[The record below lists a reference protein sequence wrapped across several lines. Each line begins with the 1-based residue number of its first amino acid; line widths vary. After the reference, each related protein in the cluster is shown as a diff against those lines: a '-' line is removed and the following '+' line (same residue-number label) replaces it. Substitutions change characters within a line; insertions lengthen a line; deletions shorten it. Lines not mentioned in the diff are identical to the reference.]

1 MSTYQAPVDFRTF
14 DSSDMWLACK
24 GFRKVHHR
32 AMYVSDKDL
41 KEALLRFSP
50 QMLEIDE
57 DDEQEKGFAYAAGV
71 AMARYRRNRK

>member
-1 MSTYQAPVDFRTF
+1 MSYFTTVDFSAMRYA
-14 DSSDMWLACK
+14 DMCEACK

-57 DDEQEKGFAYAAGV
+57 DDEQAKGFAYAAGV

>member
-1 MSTYQAPVDFRTF
+1 MIYFTTVDFSAMRYA
-14 DSSDMWLACK
+14 DMCEACK

>member
-1 MSTYQAPVDFRTF
+1 MSYFTTVDFSAMRYA
-14 DSSDMWLACK
+14 DMCEACK

-57 DDEQEKGFAYAAGV
+57 DDEQKKGFAYAAGV

>member
-1 MSTYQAPVDFRTF
+1 MSYFTTVDFSAMRYA
-14 DSSDMWLACK
+14 DMCEECK

>member
-1 MSTYQAPVDFRTF
+1 MSYFTTVDFSAMRYA
-14 DSSDMWLACK
+14 DMCEACK

>member
-1 MSTYQAPVDFRTF
+1 MSYFTTVDFSAMRYA
-14 DSSDMWLACK
+14 DVCEACK

>member
-1 MSTYQAPVDFRTF
+1 MSYFTTVDFSAMRYA
-14 DSSDMWLACK
+14 DLCEACK

>member
-1 MSTYQAPVDFRTF
+1 MSYFTTVDFSAMRYA
-14 DSSDMWLACK
+14 DMCEACK

-41 KEALLRFSP
+41 KEALLRLSP